1 MSESQ
6 QVNLDSALLEYLLR
20 GSEALPSVVADALER
35 AEQLGKA
42 SMQVSPDQAVLLRFL
57 LRLIGAKKVLEIGTF
72 LGLSALVMA
81 EAVGPDGR
89 ILCLD
94 KSEPWADEAR
104 ALWDRAGVSDRVELR
119 IGDAHQTL
127 DNVTDTF
134 DVVFIDADKGGYLD
148 YLRQVTPRLRSGGLL
163 MVDNTLWYGRVTDED
178 DLSDDTAAIRS
189 FNDELAGHA
198 DYDVAMVAVGDGLTL
213 ARKR

>member
-189 FNDELAGHA
+189 FNDELAAHA
-198 DYDVAMVAVGDGLTL
+198 DYHVAMVAVGDGLTL